1 MAIIVPRPLSRRTL
15 LRGAGV
21 AVALPF
27 LEAMR
32 PRRAAAQDLSPQR
45 FLAWFMPN
53 GTDPGRFFP
62 EVGNLSEDALTEC
75 LQDWKGFEAEGE
87 WESSGAV
94 WQDMTIVRDLDHQK
108 VCQKEIHNPAMAL
121 AAHTPGAD
129 ASPEI
134 PAASTLDQYLADR
147 IQGDTPYRSLTLYAA
162 GDTSITQGFLSFRD
176 DGQTETVYRD
186 PADVFDMLFGSGDV
200 GGEMGPDVAR
210 LRRQSVLDYAK
221 EDAARLNAR
230 LGAGDRQRVD
240 QYLESVFELEMQLAS
255 GGGTCAA
262 PAAPST
268 RPDMHTRIQQFRNL
282 AIIAMQCDLTRVVAL
297 QYSNSWDVN
306 FGKYELSDGV
316 SDWSDHFI
324 SHKLDDQDRAT
335 DLDGLN
341 RDEAMAIANAR
352 VVATSRFK
360 MRRFANLVNALRDA
374 PSASGT
380 LLDETLALFCSENG
394 DGDSHSR
401 FNIPI
406 VLAGGVGGFQGGRVV
421 SANREP
427 TGALH
432 ASILNYFGIET
443 SSYGDPAADPIPG
456 L

>member
-21 AVALPF
+21 AIALPF
-27 LEAMR
+27 LDAMR
-32 PRRAAAQDLSPQR
+32 PRRAVALDLSPKR
-45 FLAWFMPN
+45 FIAWFMPN

-62 EVGNLSEDALTEC
+62 AVGDLTEDSLTEC

-87 WESSGAV
+87 WEASGAV
-94 WQDMTIVRDLDHQK
+94 WQDMTIVRELDHQK

-121 AAHTPGAD
+121 AAHTPGAS

-147 IQGDTPYRSLTLYAA
+147 IQGDTPYRSLTLYAT
-162 GDTSITQGFLSFRD
+162 GDTSITQGFLSFREN
-176 DGQTETVYRD
+176 GQTETVYRD
-186 PADVFDMLFGSGDV
+186 PADVFDMLFGNGEV
-200 GGEMGPDVAR
+200 GEASPDTAR
-210 LRRQSVLDYAK
+210 LKRQSVLDFAK
-221 EDAARLNAR
+221 EDAARLNMR

-255 GGGTCAA
+255 SSAGCAI
-262 PAAPST
+262 PETPES
-268 RPDMHTRIQQFRNL
+268 RPDLHTRIKQFRDL
-282 AIIAMQCDLTRVVAL
+282 AIVALQCDLTRVVAL

-306 FGKYELSDGV
+306 FGKYELTDGV

-324 SHKLDDQDRAT
+324 SHKLDDTDRAT
-335 DLDGLN
+335 DLDGLD

-360 MRRFANLVNALRDA
+360 MRRFANLVNALREA
-374 PSASGT
+374 PSATGT
-380 LLDETLALFCSENG
+380 LLDESLALFCSENG

-421 SANREP
+421 SADSEP

-443 SSYGDPAADPIPG
+443 DSYGDPGAGPIPG

>member
-32 PRRAAAQDLSPQR
+32 PRKAAAQDLSPGR
-45 FLAWFMPN
+45 FVAWFMPC

-62 EVGNLSEDALTEC
+62 EVGDLTEASLSEC
-75 LQDWKGFEAEGE
+75 LQDFAGFEAEGE
-87 WESSGAV
+87 WEASGPV
-94 WQDMTIVRDLDHQK
+94 WQDMTLVRELDHQK
-108 VCQKEIHNPAMAL
+108 VCQIEIHNPSMAL
-121 AAHTPGAD
+121 CAHTPGPN

-134 PAASTLDQYLADR
+134 PPQPTLDQYLADR
-147 IQGDTPYRSLTLYAA
+147 IQGDTPYRSLTLYAT
-162 GDTSITQGFLSFRD
+162 GDTSITQGFLSFREN
-176 DGQTETVYRD
+176 GQTETVYRN
-186 PADVFDMLFGSGDV
+186 PLDVFDMLFGSGDV
-200 GGEMGPDVAR
+200 GDGSPDLAR
-210 LRRQSVLDYAK
+210 LRQQSVLDYAK
-221 EDAARLNAR
+221 EDAARLSQR
-230 LGAGDRQRVD
+230 LGTSDKQRVD
-240 QYLESVFELEMQLAS
+240 QYLESVFELEAQL
-255 GGGTCAA
+255 G
-262 PAAPST
+262 ST
-268 RPDMHTRIQQFRNL
+268 SAGCSTPEQPTARPDIHTRIKQFRDL
-282 AIIAMQCDLTRVVAL
+282 AIVAMQCDLTRVVAL

-306 FGKYELSDGV
+306 WGKYNLGDGV

-324 SHKLDDQDRAT
+324 SHKLDDNDRAT
-335 DLDGLN
+335 DLDGLD
-341 RDEAMAIANAR
+341 RSEAMAIANAR
-352 VVATSRFK
+352 VVQTSRIK

-374 PSASGT
+374 PSATGT
-380 LLDETLALFCSENG
+380 LLDETLCMFCSEDG

-421 SANREP
+421 SANGEP

-443 SSYGDPAADPIPG
+443 ASYGDPAAEPIPG